1 MASSSSSSSDAKTQQ
16 QKPRIESETFTFR
29 GDDLV
34 RFWIDD
40 AEPLPKTSSATTIT
54 TPVDP
59 TRRMWRRLLNIDD
72 SNDDGTSKGLEA
84 LTKATELQV
93 TLTHAQKFKSV
104 RRSLV
109 IVDGET
115 NVPIFSCY
123 SSTPLT
129 DILPPILRVLAHGK
143 LCVHNVK
150 LQV

>member
-1 MASSSSSSSDAKTQQ
+1 MASSPSNNDVKPQQ
-16 QKPRIESETFTFR
+16 HQRIESETFTFR
-29 GDDLV
+29 TADLV
-34 RFWIDD
+34 PFWIDD
-40 AEPLPKTSSATTIT
+40 VEPLPKTSSTTTIT

-59 TRRMWRRLLNIDD
+59 TRRMWRRLLSIDD
-72 SNDDGTSKGLEA
+72 HNDDGTSKELEK
-84 LTKATELQV
+84 LIKTTELQV

-115 NVPIFSCY
+115 NAPIFSCY

-129 DILPPILRVLAHGK
+129 DILPPILRVLAKCK

>member
-1 MASSSSSSSDAKTQQ
+1 MASSPSSDDVKT

-29 GDDLV
+29 TADLV

-40 AEPLPKTSSATTIT
+40 AEPLPKTSSTTTMT

-59 TRRMWRRLLNIDD
+59 TRRMWRRLLTIDD
-72 SNDDGTSKGLEA
+72 SNDDGASKGLDA
-84 LTKATELQV
+84 LTKTTELQV

-115 NVPIFSCY
+115 NAPIFSCY

-129 DILPPILRVLAHGK
+129 DILPPLLRVLAHGK